1 MDKSQFVAIAATR
14 GKQGRSQRR
23 SPPPY
28 LNPMESPTSNQRV
41 HFLHK
46 MHWVPVPPLNRNPRQ
61 SAANQKLTMPSG
73 HNFMLAMQPTNK
85 RPSSYNVPFSSVFL
99 FCLALSFCWVV
110 GLERSPLALP
120 THGPKTGRGSLSR
133 AVLSSFC
140 ALVGIS

>member
-14 GKQGRSQRR
+14 NKRGRSQRR

-61 SAANQKLTMPSG
+61 SAANQKLTMPNG
-73 HNFMLAMQPTNK
+73 HNFILAMQPTNK
-85 RPSSYNVPFSSVFL
+85 PPSSYWCNVPFSSVFL

-110 GLERSPLALP
+110 WAWSLEHTSLVREL
-120 THGPKTGRGSLSR
+120 THGWLGFVVVVVVVV
-133 AVLSSFC
+133 VL
-140 ALVGIS
+140 V